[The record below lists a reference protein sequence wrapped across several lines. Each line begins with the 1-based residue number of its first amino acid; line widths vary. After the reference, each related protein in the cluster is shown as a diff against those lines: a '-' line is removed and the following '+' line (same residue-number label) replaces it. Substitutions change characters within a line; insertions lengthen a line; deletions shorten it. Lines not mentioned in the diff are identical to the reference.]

1 MPDERCDGS
10 GKDLCT
16 GRMCVWQ
23 MIGAP
28 LWKRACPVEQETQCL
43 APAAPV
49 LAGHARPHSVTGKS
63 VI

>member
-1 MPDERCDGS
+1 
-10 GKDLCT
+10 
-16 GRMCVWQ
+16 MCVWQ

-63 VI
+63 V